1 MESRLTGFEG
11 HILESMNQQ
20 VQSSGAAL
28 TNMTEK
34 MEKLMLVVESVL
46 QKSPLSPNASETQN
60 YFTDIADSAESR
72 NRRSQNTTYALAVLG
87 SQQTQDSVKAN
98 ENKSPE
104 KKRQKS
110 TRKRPLKEE
119 IRQDL
124 ELQNRQ
130 RALTGIHPILDE
142 EEEWRSQ
149 HDRHEQMDFSDI
161 TTDLESRYNEHD
173 DDATPPSPGRGSQE

>member
-11 HILESMNQQ
+11 CILESMNQQ

-34 MEKLMLVVESVL
+34 KEKLMLVVELVL
-46 QKSPLSPNASETQN
+46 QTSPLSPNASETQN
-60 YFTDIADSAESR
+60 TDITDSAESS
-72 NRRSQNTTYALAVLG
+72 NRRSQHTTYALAVLG
-87 SQQTQDSVKAN
+87 SQRTKDSIKAN

-119 IRQDL
+119 IRQEL
-124 ELQNRQ
+124 EFQNRQ
-130 RALTGIHPILDE
+130 RALTGIHPTLDE
-142 EEEWRSQ
+142 EEEWQSQ

-173 DDATPPSPGRGSQE
+173 DDATPPSPGRRSQE